1 MGIISR
7 GRSQET
13 VNAPILHETPLFS
26 ALSTTQQER
35 IAARLQPRSL
45 AAGER
50 LFSIGEEASS
60 LHIIRTGW
68 IRLATPGGDVLASLG
83 PGSVFGETDLF
94 RGQRRS
100 SSAVAASAAELWT
113 LDGRDLSDAIIEDP
127 DLGIALSRAFG
138 GHIVQMDAYLVS
150 RLRQTPAWA
159 DARDEELAALARLLT
174 PVEVARGQ
182 TLFRQGDPSQALY
195 VIEAGEVV
203 VSPQEDES
211 APSVRRAGQ
220 LLGELAMLT
229 GKPHFYT
236 AEAATDTL
244 LWSLGRDDFDAVI
257 HRHPSLAK
265 LLSRGLRAPLNSED
279 QAAAAA
285 VLARMPLFEGLDAD
299 VLVMITSRLLLLHMP
314 AGEVIFAEGG
324 RADAMYLVESGEV
337 ELVQGSGSRRE
348 LIARIGPGGFFGEM
362 ALLTG
367 RPRSATAIA
376 SQAANL
382 WVLYRNEFE
391 ALVMRTPA
399 IAAAVSR
406 GLSERLA
413 EAGSAHT
420 DRHLRHMRLLQGLPA
435 AALREVADRLQP
447 MRYRAEE
454 VIFQQG
460 DHAHFLYLIESGRI
474 ALLKEEEGVEA
485 PVSILNGGE
494 FVGEEAILTGG
505 RYEATAQALTD
516 VDVWLLRPA
525 DFEALAMRYP
535 ALALNLSRSLSERLR
550 QTEAQTLH
558 SMQASATSRRT
569 VPVAVEAPP
578 VAWEQ
583 ATPAQVAPETP
594 FAAVGPA
601 RGQERSVP
609 EGSTATRAE
618 PRASALDQLAAWF
631 HSLSLAAKMRLA
643 IVLVLLAW
651 LLGVVAPSLLLNSV
665 SFVNTAV
672 NNLSA
677 AFNLGTS
684 EEGKE
689 DGVRVLAMAVSQ
701 AQEPEPTATYTPLPT
716 ETPIPTD
723 TPLPTETP
731 TPTPEPTQTPLPTP
745 LPTQAPPPVVVA
757 APTEAPAPQPEPRAV
772 AASIAWDSR
781 LDQLGVVLRPA
792 SVAPGQTYWRLIEA
806 RWANEEEAGGRH
818 HIFVNV
824 LDEAGNRVVG
834 VPIKVLWRD
843 GAVTGVTENKAPG
856 DYSYNFQMYAPGN
869 SYDLAIDDGTPS
881 DYVAGMGLGDIERRA
896 WKIHVAYYLTFQRT
910 TR

>member
-1 MGIISR
+1 MNG
-7 GRSQET
+7 
-13 VNAPILHETPLFS
+13 PILHETPLFS
-26 ALSTTQQER
+26 ALSTAQQER
-35 IAARLQPRSL
+35 IAAYLQPRSL
-45 AAGER
+45 TAGER

-60 LHIIRTGW
+60 LYIIRTGW
-68 IRLATPGGDVLASLG
+68 IRLASPGGDVLASLG
-83 PGSVFGETDLF
+83 PGSIFGETDLF

-113 LDGRDLSDAIIEDP
+113 LDGRDLADAIIDDP

-150 RLRQTPAWA
+150 RLRQTPALA
-159 DARDEELAALARLLT
+159 DARDEELAALAHLLAS
-174 PVEVARGQ
+174 VEVVRGQ
-182 TLFRQGDPSQALY
+182 TLFRQGDPAQALY

-211 APSVRRAGQ
+211 TPSVRRAGQ

-236 AEAATDTL
+236 AEATTDTL
-244 LWSLGRDDFDAVI
+244 LWSLGRDDFEAVI
-257 HRHPSLAK
+257 HRHPGLAK

-299 VLVMITSRLLLLHMP
+299 VLAMITSRLLLLHMP

-337 ELVQGSGSRRE
+337 ELTQGSGSRRE

-367 RPRSATAIA
+367 RPRSATATA

-420 DRHLRHMRLLQGLPA
+420 DRHLRHMRLLQGLPS
-435 AALREVADRLQP
+435 AALREIVDRLQP

-454 VIFQQG
+454 VIFHQG
-460 DHAHFLYLIESGRI
+460 DHPHFLYLIESGRV
-474 ALLKEEEGVEA
+474 ALLKEEGGIEA

-494 FVGEEAILTGG
+494 FVGEEAVLTGG

-516 VDVWLLRPA
+516 VDIWLLRPA
-525 DFEALAMRYP
+525 DFEALTMRYP
-535 ALALNLSRSLSERLR
+535 ALALNLSRNLSERLR
-550 QTEAQTLH
+550 QTEAQALH
-558 SMQASATSRRT
+558 SVQANAAPRRT
-569 VPVAVEAPP
+569 VPLTVEAPSA
-578 VAWEQ
+578 AWDQ
-583 ATPAQVAPETP
+583 AASTQVALEAP
-594 FAAVGPA
+594 FAPA
-601 RGQERSVP
+601 RPAGGQERSIV
-609 EGSTATRAE
+609 EGPMAARAE
-618 PRASALDQLAAWF
+618 PRVSALDQLAAWF

-665 SFVNTAV
+665 SFVNAAV
-672 NNLSA
+672 SDLSA
-677 AFNLGTS
+677 AFNLGAPAEG
-684 EEGKE
+684 EE
-689 DGVRVLAMAVSQ
+689 DSVRVLAMAVSQ
-701 AQEPEPTATYTPLPT
+701 AQEPAPTATYTPLPT
-716 ETPIPTD
+716 ETPIPTA
-723 TPLPTETP
+723 TPEPTE

-745 LPTQAPPPVVVA
+745 EPTQAPPPVVVV
-757 APTEAPAPQPEPRAV
+757 APTEVPPPQPEPRAV

-792 SVAPGQTYWRLIEA
+792 AVAPGQRYWRLIEA

-824 LDEAGNRVVG
+824 LDEAGNRIVG

-843 GAVTGVTENKAPG
+843 GAVTGVTEDKAPG

>member
-1 MGIISR
+1 M
-7 GRSQET
+7 
-13 VNAPILHETPLFS
+13 NAPILNETPLFS

-35 IAARLQPRSL
+35 IAACLQPRSL

-60 LHIIRTGW
+60 LYIIRTGW

-113 LDGRDLSDAIIEDP
+113 LDGRDLSEAIIDDP
-127 DLGIALSRAFG
+127 NLGIALSRAFG
-138 GHIVQMDAYLVS
+138 GHIVQMDAYLVN
-150 RLRQTPAWA
+150 RLREAPALA
-159 DARDEELAALARLLT
+159 DARDEELAALAHLLA
-174 PVEVARGQ
+174 PMEVARGQ
-182 TLFRQGDPSQALY
+182 TLFRQGDPAQALY

-211 APSVRRAGQ
+211 APSVRRVGQ

-236 AEAATDTL
+236 AEAAADTL
-244 LWSLGRDDFDAVI
+244 LWSLGRADFDAVI
-257 HRHPSLAK
+257 HRHPGLAK

-285 VLARMPLFEGLDAD
+285 VLAHMPLFEGLDAD
-299 VLVMITSRLLLLHMP
+299 VLAMVSSRLLLLHMP

-348 LIARIGPGGFFGEM
+348 LVARIGPGGFFGEM

-413 EAGSAHT
+413 EAGSAHA
-420 DRHLRHMRLLQGLPA
+420 DRHLRHMRLLQGLPS
-435 AALREVADRLQP
+435 AALREIADRLQP

-454 VIFQQG
+454 VIFHQG
-460 DHAHFLYLIESGRI
+460 DHPHFLYLIESGRI
-474 ALLKEEEGVEA
+474 ALFKEEGGVET
-485 PVSILNGGE
+485 PISILNGGE
-494 FVGEEAILTGG
+494 FAGEEAVLTGG

-525 DFEALAMRYP
+525 DFEALTMRHP

-558 SMQASATSRRT
+558 SVQASAPSRRT
-569 VPVAVEAPP
+569 VPVTVEAPP
-578 VAWEQ
+578 VAWDQ
-583 ATPAQVAPETP
+583 VAPAQVAP
-594 FAAVGPA
+594 AGPMPS
-601 RGQERSVP
+601 QERPVP
-609 EGSTATRAE
+609 EGSTAARAE
-618 PRASALDQLAAWF
+618 PRPSALDQLAAWF

-665 SFVNTAV
+665 SFVNAAV
-672 NNLSA
+672 SNLSA
-677 AFNLGTS
+677 AFNLGAPV
-684 EEGKE
+684 EGEE

-701 AQEPEPTATYTPLPT
+701 SQEPAPTATYTPLPT

-745 LPTQAPPPVVVA
+745 EPTRAPPPVVVA
-757 APTEAPAPQPEPRAV
+757 APTEVPAPQPEPRAV
-772 AASIAWDSR
+772 AASIAWDGR

-818 HIFVNV
+818 HIYVNV
-824 LDEAGNRVVG
+824 LDEAGNQLVG

-843 GAVTGVTENKAPG
+843 GAITGVTENKAPG

-881 DYVAGMGLGDIERRA
+881 DYIAGMGLGDIERRA